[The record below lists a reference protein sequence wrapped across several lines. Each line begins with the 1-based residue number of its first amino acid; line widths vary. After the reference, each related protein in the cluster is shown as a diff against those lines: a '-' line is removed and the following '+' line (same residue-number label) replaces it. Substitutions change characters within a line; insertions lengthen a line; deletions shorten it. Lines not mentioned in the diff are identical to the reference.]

1 MNPLK
6 NISLIK
12 ILKPLRSLLF
22 AIFLLGLSY
31 YSSGQTDVAPDEDFL
46 ITISTPYGD
55 MKALLFEDT
64 PMHKENFIAL
74 GKAGVYD
81 GVTFHRVI
89 DRFMIQTGDPKTR
102 KKPLTEKQ
110 RALIPEMIPAEIN
123 PEHSHVYGAI
133 GAARRGNNV
142 NPYKNSSP
150 TQFYIIENHNG
161 APHLDGEYT
170 VFGQVMSGLQVIDS
184 VATLVTGEND
194 KPLKN
199 IRIKVFVDVV
209 KKSEVEKFYYFQY

>member
-1 MNPLK
+1 MNSIRK
-6 NISLIK
+6 MNHLIK
-12 ILKPLRSLLF
+12 IPPLRSVLF
-22 AIFLLGLSY
+22 IIFLVGLSS
-31 YSSGQTDVAPDEDFL
+31 YSTGQADLGPDEDFL

-74 GKAGVYD
+74 AKAGVYD

-150 TQFYIIENHNG
+150 TQFYIVENHNG

-170 VFGQVMSGLQVIDS
+170 VFGQVMSGLPVIDS
-184 VATLVTGEND
+184 IASLETGKND
-194 KPLKN
+194 KPIKN
-199 IRIKVFVDVV
+199 IRIEVSVDKV
-209 KKSEVEKFYYFQY
+209 KKKEVEQFYNFQY